1 MQGATKKRRN
11 GKPKRLEAQKNIKKK
26 KGEAQ
31 KLMRKEERKGKEAH
45 VRGLKKTAEPG
56 SLETAKRLGIPQ
68 VCKHSQEKI
77 KTIQKKK
84 TKRNTRNRGEATS
97 FSSVKR
103 PSKKKRKESATSHST
118 SG

>member
-31 KLMRKEERKGKEAH
+31 KLMRKEERKRKEAH
-45 VRGLKKTAEPG
+45 VKGLKKKAEPG
-56 SLETAKRLGIPQ
+56 SSETAKRLGIPQ
-68 VCKHSQEKI
+68 ACKHSQEKI
-77 KTIQKKK
+77 KTVQKKK

-97 FSSVKR
+97 FSSVIR
-103 PSKKKRKESATSHST
+103 PSRKNEERISNFL
-118 SG
+118 